1 MITISSYTRSLKL
14 RKSGNNIVLGEE
26 KNMSNILSPSLLSVD
41 FNNIERDSKII
52 DEAGAQWFHLDVMDG
67 TFVPNISF
75 GPPVIECIRKI
86 TDRFFDV
93 HLMIVEPIRYVDVF
107 KAAGADMIT
116 VHYEACED
124 LMATIKAIKSAGVK
138 CGVSIKPDTYVSVLE
153 EYIPYIDMVLIMS
166 VEPGFGG
173 QKFMPKAI
181 DKIAQTKAL
190 ADKLGCKID
199 IEVDGGITLDNVKSV
214 IDAGAN
220 VIVAGSAVFKGDK
233 AGNVKAFLEIMNA

>member
-1 MITISSYTRSLKL
+1 M
-14 RKSGNNIVLGEE
+14 E
-26 KNMSNILSPSLLSVD
+26 KIISPSLLSVD
-41 FNNIERDSKII
+41 FNNIERDSREI
-52 DEAGAQWFHLDVMDG
+52 DQAGAQWFHLDVMDG

-93 HLMIVEPIRYVDVF
+93 HLMIVEPIRYIEVF
-107 KAAGADMIT
+107 KNAGADMIT

-124 LMATIKAIKSAGVK
+124 LMATIKAIKDAGVK
-138 CGVSIKPDTYVSVLE
+138 CGVSIKPDTDVRVLKE
-153 EYIPYIDMVLIMS
+153 FIPLIDMVLIMS

-173 QKFMPKAI
+173 QKFMPKAL
-181 DKIAQTKAL
+181 DKIKATRTM
-190 ADKLGCKID
+190 ADELGCNID

-214 IDAGAN
+214 IDTGAN

-233 AGNVKAFLEIMNA
+233 ADNVKKFLEIMNS